1 MAEILEIE
9 KIVYG
14 GYGLG
19 RIDGKICWIPYTLP
33 GEKVEAEPTAVSK
46 THYMTAEA
54 ISIREPSADRIKPP
68 CPHYGRCGGCDFQH
82 IRYERQLQLKTA
94 IIEECA
100 ARAGITL
107 PPLRTVAST
116 PFGYRNRLRIRIDAS
131 GRPALYRKGSRDPQ
145 AIDRCLCVCGPLN
158 RALAQLTESPQPAAA
173 GEERQL
179 YLDRDGEWRQA
190 IIGGHGAAAMMPFA
204 QVNNEV
210 NDEIRRWIS
219 GAAAGTAS
227 GKRRIL
233 DLFCGNGNFSLPLT
247 EIAESITGFDLNA
260 DAVAAANRAAA
271 AFPGVKISYRREDLY
286 RFLNRGKPAAAFD
299 FCIADPPAAGL
310 KNGAAALA
318 SSGIETVVYISCSPP
333 DLMRDLKVLT
343 QNYTIA
349 EAVFFD
355 MFPQT
360 SKIETGI
367 LLRKKKYKTNS

>member
-1 MAEILEIE
+1 MAEIVEIE

-33 GEKVEAEPTAVSK
+33 GEKVEAEPSPVSK
-46 THYMTAEA
+46 SHYMTAEA
-54 ISIREPSADRIKPP
+54 IRIREPSADRIEPP
-68 CPHYGRCGGCDFQH
+68 CPYFGRCGGCDFQH

-107 PPLRTVAST
+107 PPLLTVAST
-116 PFGYRNRLRIRIDAS
+116 PFGYRNRLRIRIDAA

-145 AIDRCLCVCGPLN
+145 PIDRCLCVCGALN
-158 RALAQLTESPQPAAA
+158 RALAQLTESPEPAAA

-210 NDEIRRWIS
+210 NDKIRRWIA

-227 GKRRIL
+227 GKSRIL

-247 EIAESITGFDLNA
+247 EIAASITGFDLNA

-286 RFLNRGKPAAAFD
+286 RVLHRGKPAAAYD

-318 SSGIETVVYISCSPP
+318 ASGLQTIVYISCSPP

-367 LLRKKKYKTNS
+367 LLRRK

>member
-1 MAEILEIE
+1 MAEIVEIE

-33 GEKVEAEPTAVSK
+33 GEKVEAKPADVSK

-54 ISIREPSADRIKPP
+54 IAIREPSADRIEPS
-68 CPHYGRCGGCDFQH
+68 CPYYGRCGGCDFQH
-82 IRYERQLQLKTA
+82 IRYERQLQLKTE
-94 IIEECA
+94 IIGECA

-145 AIDRCLCVCGPLN
+145 PIDRCHCVCDALN
-158 RALAQLTESPQPAAA
+158 RALAQLTESPEPTAA

-204 QVNNEV
+204 QVNNEI
-210 NDEIRRWIS
+210 NEAIRLWIS

-247 EIAESITGFDLNA
+247 EIAASITGFDLNA

-318 SSGIETVVYISCSPP
+318 ASGLETIVYISCSPP

-360 SKIETGI
+360 SKIETGV
-367 LLRKKKYKTNS
+367 LLRRK

>member
-1 MAEILEIE
+1 MAEIVEIE

-33 GEKVEAEPTAVSK
+33 WEKVEAEPSPVSK
-46 THYMTAEA
+46 AHYMTAEA
-54 ISIREPSADRIKPP
+54 IRIREPSADRIEPP
-68 CPHYGRCGGCDFQH
+68 CPYFGRCGGCDFQH

-107 PPLRTVAST
+107 PPLLTVAST
-116 PFGYRNRLRIRIDAS
+116 PFGYRNRLRIRIDAA

-145 AIDRCLCVCGPLN
+145 PIDRCLCVCGALN
-158 RALAQLTESPQPAAA
+158 RALAQLTESPEPAAA

-210 NDEIRRWIS
+210 NDKIRRWIA

-227 GKRRIL
+227 GKSRIL

-247 EIAESITGFDLNA
+247 EIAASITGFDLNA

-286 RFLNRGKPAAAFD
+286 RVLHRGKPAAAYD

-318 SSGIETVVYISCSPP
+318 ASGLQTIVYISCSPP

-367 LLRKKKYKTNS
+367 LLRRK